1 MGKLIVINGSP
12 RGGRSN
18 TRLYSEA
25 MTSVWPDEHVAY
37 NVVRRQPA
45 ECLEQLDG
53 CTDILL
59 AFPLYT
65 DGLPSGLVELL
76 GQLLEAGIDAESRV
90 HVLVNC
96 GFREPSQCAVALEI
110 VRLFCKRAGCRFGAS
125 LCIGCGEAFPG
136 TPLMRIAERKLRR
149 FAREIVR
156 GNSPQ
161 WTLKMPL
168 TRGLFIRVA
177 DDFWLRRA
185 GNLTRAQLEAR
196 RVKPEDADTV

>member
-1 MGKLIVINGSP
+1 MGKMIVINGSP

-37 NVVRRQPA
+37 NVVRRRPA

-110 VRLFCKRAGCRFGAS
+110 RAAFLQARRLQVWCEPVHRMWRSISGYAAYAHCRAEVAPICARDS
-125 LCIGCGEAFPG
+125 PW
-136 TPLMRIAERKLRR
+136 KL
-149 FAREIVR
+149 AAVDAKNAVDAQIVY
-156 GNSPQ
+156 
-161 WTLKMPL
+161 
-168 TRGLFIRVA
+168 TRG
-177 DDFWLRRA
+177 
-185 GNLTRAQLEAR
+185 G
-196 RVKPEDADTV
+196 